1 MQNLGIWGTVG
12 GRGSKCVVESA
23 IFRIADLDLP
33 IHYATFMGLQW
44 WLRVVYS
51 WVPPLLSIFSRKT
64 QVLFWAKI
72 WRFGEINRGLK
83 LNLSFITPY
92 GTSLRDFTSF
102 ELSRVKIHPRVWPVA
117 WSKKKGIC
125 LEAIC
130 LEAPSEWISTKF
142 GIRGP
147 LADVINCA
155 DFFCRSVQGYW
166 FCGGR
171 VEICLFP

>member
-1 MQNLGIWGTVG
+1 MTCSPSLDPLILALTVVFGKLLPVHKLCKKIYHNVHLWWREQCVSSKKKLLFVMQNLGIWGTVG

-102 ELSRVKIHPRVWPVA
+102 ELSRVKIHPQVWPVG
-117 WSKKKGIC
+117 WSKKK
-125 LEAIC
+125 
-130 LEAPSEWISTKF
+130 
-142 GIRGP
+142 
-147 LADVINCA
+147 
-155 DFFCRSVQGYW
+155 
-166 FCGGR
+166 
-171 VEICLFP
+171 